1 MAQGNSAIPAAP
13 GEGSSGAEGVAGAG
27 TDRNTDK
34 GSESN
39 QADRVSPTPAPFV
52 RDPLQPWQPHPE
64 DSPRNGSIETRGADL
79 SPPIRPEPT
88 AGSLLRLAPLLLPR
102 ARRGI
107 VGSSRYARRLREEIR
122 DAALDP
128 QRRPVLISGEPGL
141 EKDNIAALIHFG
153 SANRQQLMIR
163 LNGALL
169 RPDGADLFGRSA
181 GEQVPLLACL
191 GDGALLI
198 DQLDLAP
205 EPVRR
210 QLLEL
215 ARDGHWSDPH
225 EPERRQSFSG
235 RLFFTAEKALNPFE
249 GLCLQI
255 RVPPLRVR
263 RADLG
268 EWIRYGVR
276 QKARSLGWSQPPE
289 VCVEAVR
296 RLQTHDFPGN
306 VRELQGLIERALRQ
320 CSADHPSRLPDDVF
334 WTEQRGGGSRFD
346 LWRWKPQLRGLMR
359 SPRLWNGLLFGL
371 VSWIFVLVNLW
382 LWFGPQD
389 RAHNGALNLFW
400 AWWWP
405 VMLLAYPLVGRLW
418 CSFCP
423 FMVWGEISQRL
434 ARSLGLR
441 PRRWPRGETD
451 RWAAPLLAGGFAA
464 ILLWE
469 ELWNLENTAWLSSCL
484 LLLITGGAV
493 ICSLLFEKRFWCR
506 FLCPVGGM
514 NGLFAKLA
522 ISELRAQVGTCGG
535 SCHSYACFKGGPAEG
550 EGLATGGCPLGT
562 HPAHLSDN
570 RNCVLCLTCAA
581 ACPHRS
587 VQLRLRPPAADLQR
601 AMDPP
606 AGEAGLIL
614 VLAGGV
620 CLHHWQ
626 RLLGG
631 VPLAP
636 ASLQTGP
643 LLPRLAF
650 ALLALAL
657 PAALW
662 LALRLGLTLVAERRR
677 AWLGL
682 YVLLPL
688 LWGLMLVDHLPL
700 GLAEAGRILPVSLA
714 PLQAHGALPS
724 WSADPAVIG
733 FCQSLLLLPLPL
745 AALVLQ
751 RRLLPMGWRG
761 SLLLTLAAAGLT
773 ATGRWLVVT

>member
-1 MAQGNSAIPAAP
+1 MAA
-13 GEGSSGAEGVAGAG
+13 
-27 TDRNTDK
+27 
-34 GSESN
+34 
-39 QADRVSPTPAPFV
+39 QATA
-52 RDPLQPWQPHPE
+52 
-64 DSPRNGSIETRGADL
+64 
-79 SPPIRPEPT
+79 EPT
-88 AGSLLRLAPLLLPR
+88 AATSRPPSPGDGRLLRLAPLLLPR
-102 ARRGI
+102 ARRGV
-107 VGSSRYARRLREEIR
+107 VGSSRYAQRLREDIR
-122 DAALDP
+122 AASHDP
-128 QRRPVLISGEPGL
+128 DRQPVLISGEPGL

-153 SANRQQLMIR
+153 SAERQQLLIR

-169 RPDGADLFGRSA
+169 RADGADLVGRGA
-181 GEQVPLLACL
+181 GEDIALLSCL
-191 GDGALLI
+191 GEGSLLI

-205 EPVRR
+205 EPLRR

-215 ARDGHWSDPH
+215 AQGGHWRDPH
-225 EPERRQSFSG
+225 DPSRLHRFAG
-235 RLFFTAEKALNPFE
+235 RLFFTAETSLGPFD
-249 GLCLQI
+249 GVCRQI

-276 QKARSLGWSQPPE
+276 QKARSLGWSQPPD
-289 VCVEAVR
+289 VGVEAVR
-296 RLQTHDFPGN
+296 RLQTYDFPGN
-306 VRELQGLIERALRQ
+306 LRELQSLIERALRQ
-320 CSADHPSRLPDDVF
+320 CSADHPACLPDDVF
-334 WTEQRGGGSRFD
+334 WTQKRAGLPRFD
-346 LWRWKPQLRGLMR
+346 LWRWKPQLRGWMR

-371 VSWIFVLVNLW
+371 VSWLFVLVNLW
-382 LWFGPQD
+382 LWLGPQD
-389 RAHNGALNLFW
+389 RAHNGALTLFW

-405 VMLLAYPLVGRLW
+405 LILLAYPLVGRLW

-434 ARSLGLR
+434 AISLGLK
-441 PRRWPRGETD
+441 PMRWPRGEPD
-451 RWAAPLLAGGFAA
+451 RWAAPLLAAGFAA

-469 ELWNLENTAWLSSCL
+469 QVCNLEDTAWLSSCL
-484 LLLITGGAV
+484 LLLITAGAV
-493 ICSLLFEKRFWCR
+493 IGSLLFEKRFWCR

-522 ISELRAQVGTCGG
+522 ITELRAEVGTCAG
-535 SCHSYACFKGGPAEG
+535 SCSSYGCFKGGPASG
-550 EGLATGGCPLGT
+550 EGLATAGCPLGT

-601 AMDPP
+601 SMDPP

-626 RLLGG
+626 RLLGWL
-631 VPLAP
+631 PLAP
-636 ASLQTGP
+636 LSLQQGA

-650 ALLALAL
+650 AVLALAL

-662 LALRLGLTLVAERRR
+662 LALRLGMALVGDRRR

-688 LWGLMLVDHLPL
+688 LWGLMLADHLPL
-700 GLAEAGRILPVSLA
+700 GMAEAGRVLPVSLS
-714 PLQAHGALPS
+714 PLLQPDGTLASALVSGLLARLPE

-733 FCQSLLLLPLPL
+733 FCQSLLILPLPL

-751 RRLLPMGWRG
+751 RRLLPMRWPG
-761 SLLLTLAAAGLT
+761 SLLLGLLAVAIAAV
-773 ATGRWLVVT
+773 GRWLVAV